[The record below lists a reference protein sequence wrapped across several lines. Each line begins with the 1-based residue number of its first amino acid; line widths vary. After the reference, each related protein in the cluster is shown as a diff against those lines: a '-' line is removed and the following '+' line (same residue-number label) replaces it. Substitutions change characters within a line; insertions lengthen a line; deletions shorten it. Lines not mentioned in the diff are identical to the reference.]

1 MPANT
6 NLDLDTAAE
15 RSGRSVI
22 TLRRYIKTG
31 RLPAVRDGRK
41 LYVAKEELDAAVAP
55 VPVVVAESDLKA
67 WARRMA
73 AAAPPF
79 RPEQRDVVV
88 SAFTSTLGVP
98 RP

>member
-1 MPANT
+1 MPGT
-6 NLDLDTAAE
+6 SIDLKVAAQ

-22 TLRRYIKTG
+22 TLRRYIKSG

-41 LYVAKEELDAAVAP
+41 LYVYSKHLDAAVAP
-55 VPVVVAESDLKA
+55 VTTTASNSDLKA

-79 RPEQRDVVV
+79 RQEQRDLIV
-88 SAFTSTLGVP
+88 ATFTSTLRGA
-98 RP
+98 